1 MKYIKKPE
9 LLAPAGNLLKLKTAF
24 AHGADAIYCGTPEF
38 SLRTRIND
46 FSLKEIKEG
55 VEYAHSLG
63 KKAYVTLNILAHE
76 PHLSGL
82 KAQVLALKKI
92 GPDALFIADPGILA
106 LIKKYWPEAK
116 LSLSTQANCTNSE
129 AALFWHKQGLDRI
142 ILSRE
147 LSLEEIKAIKKKVGK
162 LEIEVFAHGALCSAY
177 SGRCFLSSYFTGR
190 NANLGDCVQPCRWEY
205 EIKPKGHEKAL
216 IIEED
221 QHGSYLLN
229 SQDLCLIE
237 RLPEIIASGVNALK
251 IEGRAKSVYYLANV
265 IGAYRQGIDLVCSGM
280 NQKEL
285 SKALKN
291 LKRELELKLQHRG
304 YTEGFMFAKNE
315 NLQNHQGNF
324 PDSKWEFCGQ
334 VMKCEPIESAYEL
347 TIKVHNTL
355 LTGDQ
360 LEIIGPHYEI
370 GKMTLKSMHISET
383 GEELFEA
390 HGGGGNQEIV
400 IKSKKAWPQYSA
412 LRRKL
417 K

>member
-1 MKYIKKPE
+1 MKVIKKPE
-9 LLAPAGNLLKLKTAF
+9 LLAPAGNLLKLKTAL

-46 FSLKEIKEG
+46 FSLSEIKLG
-55 VEYAHSLG
+55 VDYAHSLG

-76 PHLSGL
+76 EHLKGL
-82 KAQVLALKKI
+82 AIQVKALKKI
-92 GPDALFIADPGILA
+92 GPDALFIADPGVLNV
-106 LIKKYWPEAK
+106 IKKIWPEAK

-129 AALFWHKQGLDRI
+129 AALFWQKQGLKRI

-147 LSLEEIKAIKKKVGK
+147 MSLEEIRLIKKTVGT
-162 LEIEVFAHGALCSAY
+162 LEIEVFVHGALCSAY

-205 EIKPKGHEKAL
+205 EIKPKGHEKSL
-216 IIEED
+216 LIEED

-237 RLPEIIASGVNALK
+237 RLPEIIASGVSALK

-265 IGAYRQGIDLVCSGM
+265 IGAYRRGIDLVCSGVEK
-280 NQKEL
+280 NEL
-285 SKALKN
+285 ARTLKN
-291 LKRELELKLQHRG
+291 LKQELVLKLQHRG

-324 PDSKWEFCGQ
+324 PESKWEFCGQ
-334 VMKCEPIESAYEL
+334 VLKCEQRKNDYEL
-347 TIKVHNTL
+347 TVKVHNSL
-355 LTGDQ
+355 LVNDQ
-360 LEIIGPHYEI
+360 LEIVAPHYDL
-370 GKMTLKSMHISET
+370 GKMTLKSMYIAET
-383 GEELFEA
+383 GDELSEA
-390 HGGGGNQEIV
+390 HGGGGDQEV
-400 IKSKKAWPQYSA
+400 IIRTKRAWPQYSV
-412 LRRKL
+412 LRRKI